1 MTGVY
6 LLGIAFC
13 CLIGGRYGW
22 ATLLVLLALV
32 TGVGV

>member
-1 MTGVY
+1 MMGVY

-22 ATLLVLLALV
+22 ATLLVFPVLV
-32 TGVGV
+32 SGLVV